1 MSDSTT
7 RTPKGETVPKNSNA
21 PGSQD
26 KPSPAQNP
34 ESLFLSTVKTIRPTL
49 ILGLGLYWVWL
60 HAMFYAA
67 FPSFVLSNPLYES
80 VPYQF
85 GMVFLVAFI
94 AAVFGM
100 GALNDRITFFIR
112 RRRFQMT
119 VAVVLSVSTG
129 CLLMLGGVLSLP
141 IVFIAEGL
149 CGLAAGFLL
158 LLCGEAYRRPEPR
171 AIVLNSAL
179 SVLCAFLVYRCIVFF
194 PPLILLDIASII
206 FTLIPLGVVVFLQL
220 ALYGGWKI
228 TQPQQFIV
236 TREGTRVATPGLME
250 TLTFHRTDIKQGRLF
265 VRIGLPFVFFGVVLK
280 VLCDEVFRQSVE
292 ADFLSNGGG
301 EFLAQT
307 LLPCLVLFALAALF
321 IATRQSGDYEQLFR
335 YGIPLVG
342 ICVLVTCLP
351 GISGVASSAFASAG
365 FLCLETMLWV
375 GLCVLSH
382 NYRISSLLVMGSGRG
397 ALALGMLATTVAVAM
412 SVGSETLLEAGLI
425 QTILLVMLVCGSSL
439 LPRGRDIEA
448 VTAVGNGGT
457 TQQRGSEQK
466 ERTAQQGEQQTGNEK
481 RFIVRCERIAHMYLL
496 SPREAEV
503 FILLAK
509 GRNTAYIS
517 KNLFISEGTVH
528 THMLHIYKKL
538 NIHRQQELIDMVDAF
553 NGATTQSLP

>member
-1 MSDSTT
+1 MTT
-7 RTPKGETVPKNSNA
+7 V
-21 PGSQD
+21 
-26 KPSPAQNP
+26 
-34 ESLFLSTVKTIRPTL
+34 RPTL

-60 HAMFYAA
+60 HAMLYTA
-67 FPSFVLSNPLYES
+67 FPSFVFTNPLYES
-80 VPYQF
+80 VSYQF
-85 GMVFLVAFI
+85 GVVFLITFIVA
-94 AAVFGM
+94 AFGM

-129 CLLMLGGVLSLP
+129 CLLLLGGSLSLP

-149 CGLAAGFLL
+149 SGLAAGFLL

-171 AIVLNSAL
+171 AIVMNSVL
-179 SVLCAFLVYRCIVFF
+179 SVLCAFLVYRCLVFF
-194 PPLILLDIASII
+194 PPLIYFDIASIV
-206 FTLIPLGVVVFLQL
+206 FTLLPLGVVLFLQL

-250 TLTFHRTDIKQGRLF
+250 TLTFHRLDIKQGRLF
-265 VRIGLPFVFFGVVLK
+265 LRIGLPFVFFGVVLK
-280 VLCDEVFRQSVE
+280 VLCDTVFRQSVE
-292 ADFLSNGGG
+292 ASFLNTSWGG
-301 EFLAQT
+301 FLLQT
-307 LLPCLVLFALAALF
+307 LLPCLVLLVMAVIF
-321 IATRQSGDYEQLFR
+321 IATRQSNEDDQLFR
-335 YGIPLVG
+335 FGIPLVG
-342 ICVLVTCLP
+342 ICILLACLTEMS
-351 GISGVASSAFASAG
+351 GIASSAFASAG
-365 FLCLETMLWV
+365 YLCLEIMLWV

-397 ALALGMLATTVAVAM
+397 ALALGMLAMTVAMMMTA
-412 SVGSETLLEAGLI
+412 GAQQLFEAGLI
-425 QTILLVMLVCGSSL
+425 QALMLVMLVCGSAL
-439 LPRGRDIEA
+439 LPRGKDVEA
-448 VTAVGNGGT
+448 LCAPEGAVAA
-457 TQQRGSEQK
+457 EQPAT
-466 ERTAQQGEQQTGNEK
+466 EQGEGRDAKEQQQTTGNEK

-496 SPREAEV
+496 SPREVEV

-538 NIHRQQELIDMVDAF
+538 NIHRQQELIDMVDVL
-553 NGATTQSLP
+553 NTTAAQ